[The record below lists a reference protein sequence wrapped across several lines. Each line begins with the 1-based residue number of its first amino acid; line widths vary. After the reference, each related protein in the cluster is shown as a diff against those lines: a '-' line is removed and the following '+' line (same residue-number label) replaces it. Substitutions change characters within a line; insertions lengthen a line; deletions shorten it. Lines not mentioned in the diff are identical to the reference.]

1 MRLSNFILTIY
12 LLASLQG
19 IAQTEEHNDI
29 TLALQIHNEAREE
42 LGLEALIWS
51 EELAME
57 AEIYAKKLAKT
68 NRFEHC
74 KVTPHGEN
82 LYWYSATH
90 VFPFAEASQVW
101 YDEIS
106 EYKYRK
112 CCGPKF
118 SKTGHYTQM
127 IWHKTTEVGIG
138 VAVSAKGATYVVAR
152 YNPPG
157 NYTGQFPY

>member
-1 MRLSNFILTIY
+1 MRLFNFILTFY

-19 IAQTEEHNDI
+19 IAQTEENNDI

-74 KVTPHGEN
+74 KSHT
-82 LYWYSATH
+82 
-90 VFPFAEASQVW
+90 
-101 YDEIS
+101 
-106 EYKYRK
+106 
-112 CCGPKF
+112 
-118 SKTGHYTQM
+118 
-127 IWHKTTEVGIG
+127 
-138 VAVSAKGATYVVAR
+138 AR
-152 YNPPG
+152 
-157 NYTGQFPY
+157 